1 MKKTA
6 FTAALLAMS
15 LFMPSAGA
23 KQVLLSGQV
32 NHDRIT
38 QLTSS
43 INWYHSLGQAESEAI
58 HEGKMIFWM
67 HILGS
72 LSGET

>member
-1 MKKTA
+1 MKKSA
-6 FTAALLAMS
+6 ILAALLA
-15 LFMPSAGA
+15 LTFCAPLQA

-43 INWYHSLGQAESEAI
+43 INWYHSLGQAESEAT
-58 HEGKMIFWM
+58 HQGKMIFWM